1 MIGSLGA
8 SGSGTAACGGAPAAG
23 MPQDAPP
30 HGPFVG
36 GSVRM
41 AHVEPQGMPAPSA
54 AAAVAATGHAFRPSR
69 HGRPPSRWALAAL
82 LACGAR
88 LATAASITYPG
99 PAAATQLSVAQAAA
113 SIAAGPLG
121 SRPLKAGLINVLPPD
136 APNQLGVDGF
146 SRLAAVDSAAAA
158 AVLAAPVDTL
168 VAVNASDVTG
178 ALPWLLNW
186 VAAQGNFSVSYNV
199 VRLSD
204 AVEATPDATARA
216 LYAMQTHGLDVVLVQ
231 MTLDPGR
238 LLYFRMMP
246 VQSFGYQIVTTRPT
260 LVQVPFAERA
270 FVWARPFTPS
280 LWLLYTG
287 AVVFTSMMML
297 VFERNRNEEQF
308 GDHIIGSEVEAVGQS
323 VYLAAMGAVL
333 KEMYSP
339 STAAGRVYTGT
350 KSFCIFLLISMYIA
364 NLAAVFT
371 TGDSIDQPVSGLS
384 DFAPNAVPLCTLD
397 DDSTLS
403 WLQLN
408 APVLFSRGLVVT
420 PSTDLAS
427 SLSGVL
433 AGTCAGAMGTSADV
447 AFALGSEGDPNGNFC
462 DLVPVGQVMGNSF
475 ISVPFTSDTT
485 LLPSATYDA
494 ITSLTAMA
502 ISSGNYSSIA
512 LEQFMPPDASRSHCV
527 AEAQASA
534 AQVAFADS
542 GALDIQDLSGVFIV
556 QASGLALSL
565 IVYFT
570 KRQRQ
575 WLYLKI
581 DTFFRCTGQSPRIPL
596 PGMLDANSIEEVAN
610 DEAAIELAA
619 VSAAMAELTT
629 RLATIHQTAGARRRA
644 LIMQA
649 RKTKADALRD
659 P

>member
-1 MIGSLGA
+1 
-8 SGSGTAACGGAPAAG
+8 

-30 HGPFVG
+30 HGPFACG
-36 GSVRM
+36 TAEG
-41 AHVEPQGMPAPSA
+41 AHAEPQALPRA
-54 AAAVAATGHAFRPSR
+54 AAAAACAVTGHAFRRPSR
-69 HGRPPSRWALAAL
+69 LRRRPSRQALAAL

-88 LATAASITYPG
+88 LATASVATYPG
-99 PAAATQLSVAQAAA
+99 PVAATQLSVAQAAA
-113 SIAAGPLG
+113 SIAAGPLA
-121 SRPLKAGLINVLPPD
+121 SRPLRAGLINVLPPN
-136 APNQLGVDGF
+136 APAQLGVDGF
-146 SRLAAVDSAAAA
+146 SRLAAVDSAGAT
-158 AVLAAPVDTL
+158 AVLAAPVDSL
-168 VAVNASDVTG
+168 VAVNTSDVTG

-186 VAAQGNFSVSYNV
+186 VAAQGNFNVSYNV

-204 AVEATPDATARA
+204 AVESTPDATARA
-216 LYAMQTHGLDVVLVQ
+216 LYAMQTHSLDVVLVQ
-231 MTLDPGR
+231 LTLDPGR
-238 LLYFRMMP
+238 LLFFRMMP
-246 VQSFGYQIVTTRPT
+246 VQSFGYQIVTTRPM
-260 LVQVPFAERA
+260 LVQVPFAQRA
-270 FVWARPFTPS
+270 FVWAQPFTPQ

-287 AVVFTSMMML
+287 AVVFTSIVML
-297 VFERNRNEEQF
+297 LFERSRNEEQF

-371 TGDSIDQPVSGLS
+371 TGDSISQPVSGLS
-384 DFAPNAVPLCTLD
+384 DFAPNAVPLCTLN

-433 AGTCAGAMGTSADV
+433 TGICAGAMGTSADV
-447 AFALGSEGDPNGNFC
+447 AFMLGSEGDPSGNFC
-462 DLVPVGQVMGNSF
+462 GLVPVGQALGNSF

-485 LLPSATYDA
+485 QLPSATYDA
-494 ITSLTAMA
+494 IASLTAMA
-502 ISSGNYSSIA
+502 ISSGNYSAIA

-527 AEAQASA
+527 AEVQASA
-534 AQVAFADS
+534 AQVAFANS
-542 GALDIQDLSGVFIV
+542 GSLDIADLSGVFIV
-556 QASGLALSL
+556 QAAGLVLSL
-565 IVYFT
+565 ITYFT

-581 DTFFRCTGQSPRIPL
+581 DTFFRCTGQQSRVPI
-596 PGMLDANSIEEVAN
+596 PGMLDANSVEQVAE
-610 DEAAIELAA
+610 DEAAVELAA

-649 RKTKADALRD
+649 RKGKAEALRD

>member
-1 MIGSLGA
+1 
-8 SGSGTAACGGAPAAG
+8 

-30 HGPFVG
+30 HGPFVC
-36 GSVRM
+36 SPVCA
-41 AHVEPQGMPAPSA
+41 AHAEPQAAPEATASA
-54 AAAVAATGHAFRPSR
+54 APAVTGLAFRPSR
-69 HGRPPSRWALAAL
+69 HGRRSSRRALAVL
-82 LACGAR
+82 LACGSR
-88 LATAASITYPG
+88 FATATTITYSG
-99 PAAATQLSVAQAAA
+99 PVAATQLSIAQAAA

-136 APNQLGVDGF
+136 APAQLGVDGF

-158 AVLAAPVDTL
+158 AVLAAPVDSL
-168 VAVNASDVTG
+168 VAVNTSDVTG

-204 AVEATPDATARA
+204 AVESSPDATERA
-216 LYAMQTHGLDVVLVQ
+216 LYAMQTHSLDVVMVQ

-260 LVQVPFAERA
+260 LVMVPFAERA
-270 FVWARPFTPS
+270 FVWARPFTPQ

-287 AVVFTSMMML
+287 AVLFTSIVML
-297 VFERNRNEEQF
+297 LFERNRNEEQF

-323 VYLAAMGAVL
+323 VFLAAMGAVL
-333 KEMYSP
+333 KEMYAP

-384 DFAPNAVPLCTLD
+384 DFAPNAMPLCTLS

-408 APVLFSRGLVVT
+408 APVLFNRGLVVT
-420 PSTDLAS
+420 PATDLAS
-427 SLSGVL
+427 SLNGVL

-447 AFALGSEGDPNGNFC
+447 AFALGSEGDPNGVFC
-462 DLVPVGQVMGNSF
+462 NLVPVGQVMGNSF

-485 LLPSATYDA
+485 QLPSATYDA
-494 ITSLTAMA
+494 LTSLTAMA
-502 ISSGNYSSIA
+502 ISSGNYSSVA
-512 LEQFMPPDASRSHCV
+512 LEQFMPPDSSRTHCAAEV
-527 AEAQASA
+527 AASA
-534 AQVAFADS
+534 AQVAFANS
-542 GALDIQDLSGVFIV
+542 GSLDIADLSGVFIV
-556 QASGLALSL
+556 QAAGLVLSL
-565 IVYFT
+565 IMYFT

-581 DTFFRCTGQSPRIPL
+581 DTFFRCTGQMQRVPI
-596 PGMLDANSIEEVAN
+596 PGMLDANSIEEVAQ
-610 DEAAIELAA
+610 DEAAVELAA

-649 RKTKADALRD
+649 RKDKAESLRD